1 MSYDILNIRKARAC
15 YMLEIYTNI
24 KKRRKELGYTQT
36 ELANKLGYADKSM
49 IAKIEKGQIDL
60 PQSKIMAFAKALET
74 DARILMGDDGIVTD
88 KQPTYNV
95 FVSTNEKNLLD
106 IYRDLDDKGQHT
118 VDTVT
123 QMEYE
128 RVKGG
133 STATLKK

>member
-1 MSYDILNIRKARAC
+1 
-15 YMLEIYTNI
+15 MLEIYTNI

-118 VDTVT
+118 VDTVAN
-123 QMEYE
+123 MEYE

-133 STATLKK
+133 STATNKK

>member
-1 MSYDILNIRKARAC
+1 
-15 YMLEIYTNI
+15 MLEIYTNI

-133 STATLKK
+133 STAILKK

>member
-1 MSYDILNIRKARAC
+1 
-15 YMLEIYTNI
+15 MLEIYTNI

-118 VDTVT
+118 VDTVAK
-123 QMEYE
+123 MEYE

-133 STATLKK
+133 STATNKK